1 MLYFT
6 TLKGFSTGQHT
17 QPSLEYRSRIIWAL
31 LYELKVDSTAG
42 NMSISNT
49 DSLATTHS
57 NSAKNL
63 CDLPDEL
70 LLQVLSA
77 VPVECRVG
85 IRTVSK
91 KWHGIVL
98 DLGYHIEPDF
108 MVSGYPH
115 YAFEIPMKLNPA
127 ICDFTKKPFDLTRP
141 VQRGLIDQRD
151 LTELLSRRSE
161 FITSPP
167 VSMLSVT
174 WCDRSYRLQH
184 KSIPMVLRTATSGW
198 KRSEGI
204 RIGDLLDIL
213 EKTSMSLEDR
223 RPRYSVMI
231 PGVSTKGRVPI
242 TLSLLPYALNVS
254 LIKSSEN
261 DHRVY
266 FMDQEI
272 SGGSSIKLRKWR
284 WR

>member
-6 TLKGFSTGQHT
+6 TLKGFSTVQHT
-17 QPSLEYRSRIIWAL
+17 RLSLEYRSRIIWAL

-49 DSLATTHS
+49 DSLATIHS
-57 NSAKNL
+57 DSAKNL

-70 LLQVLSA
+70 LVQVLSA
-77 VPVECRVG
+77 IPVECRVG

-91 KWHGIVL
+91 KWHIIVL

-108 MVSGYPH
+108 MVGGYPH
-115 YAFEIPMKLNPA
+115 YAFGIPMKLNPA
-127 ICDFTKKPFDLTRP
+127 ICDFTKMPSDLTRP

-151 LTELLSRRSE
+151 LTGLLSRRSE

-167 VSMLSVT
+167 VSMLTVT
-174 WCDRSYRLQH
+174 WCDRGRRLQH
-184 KSIPMVLRTATSGW
+184 RDIPMVLRTATSGW
-198 KRSEGI
+198 RRSEGI

-213 EKTSMSLEDR
+213 EKTSISLEDR
-223 RPRYSVMI
+223 RSRYSVTT
-231 PGVSTKGRVPI
+231 PGVSTRGRVPI
-242 TLSLLPYALNVS
+242 TLSLLPHALEIS
-254 LIKSSEN
+254 LIKSSED

-266 FMDQEI
+266 FMDQDV
-272 SGGSSIKLRKWR
+272 SGGSSIKLRRWR